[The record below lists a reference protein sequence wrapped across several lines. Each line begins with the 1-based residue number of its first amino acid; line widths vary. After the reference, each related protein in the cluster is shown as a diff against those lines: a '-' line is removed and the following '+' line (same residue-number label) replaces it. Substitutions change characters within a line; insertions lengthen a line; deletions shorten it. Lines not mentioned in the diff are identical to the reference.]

1 MKDGRIDGYEAK
13 KIFKTLED
21 MEGSQIDYSK
31 LVYRSGD
38 NEYFDFTRF
47 GPLSSFYLKLINGST
62 GINVAKL
69 KLKELKSDINSLKRK
84 KVKNQ
89 LYKTNKKD
97 ALENAE
103 ALYNGLNTIVDAFEN
118 RFLRVNIVLK
128 LV

>member
-69 KLKELKSDINSLKRK
+69 KLKELQNDINSLKRK

>member
-1 MKDGRIDGYEAK
+1 MKDGRIDGYEVK

-69 KLKELKSDINSLKRK
+69 KLKELKNDINSLKRK

-103 ALYNGLNTIVDAFEN
+103 ALYNGLNAIVDAFEN